1 MSYFFSSWSWFK
13 PTQTTKPKAALQSFS
28 RVKDPLLRRVL
39 ELRFGAD
46 QGGERRSPAEV
57 AEVLGGKYAGKAE
70 TALMLIRQALRSLR
84 C

>member
-1 MSYFFSSWSWFK
+1 MSYFFKLDWFN
-13 PTQTTKPKAALQSFS
+13 QTTKPKAALQSFS

-46 QGGERRSPAEV
+46 QGGHRRSPAEV
-57 AEVLGGKYAGKAE
+57 AEALGGKYAGKAE
-70 TALMLIRQALRSLR
+70 TALMLIRQALRSLI

>member
-1 MSYFFSSWSWFK
+1 MIFLPVGLVQ
-13 PTQTTKPKAALQSFS
+13 PTTNQGWHCSPFS

-46 QGGERRSPAEV
+46 QGGHRRSPAEV

-70 TALMLIRQALRSLR
+70 TALMLIRQALRSLI